1 MAGPVANKPRRKAGK
16 SVPAEAFSNPQLR
29 LFQEFVFNKQNEN
42 DELANAVDLWDSVP
56 RFSVSRRK
64 QEELRMPGGFL
75 PIATLEFKYRNH
87 DMRAHIRP
95 ARLDLYGKDGKLA
108 GETIEYYPS
117 AREELIEHA
126 LRKIAV
132 DQESGFFDGLEFRS
146 GCRFTLYQLR
156 RHLAAQ
162 GHSLRYDELIE
173 GLDILS
179 LSSIEIEGV
188 SEQNAVTYTRMSYLS
203 LLTRVRRKDLSSDP
217 EAKWLVQFHPLITD
231 SIQKITYRQFNYKRL
246 MNCRTQIARW
256 VISQLVLKY
265 TQASM
270 LNSFE
275 MRFSTVK
282 RDSGLLSGY
291 ARVRDAVAALD
302 AAWEEAKSLGVLA
315 KVHRFEQRG
324 PRARLEDVVYT
335 LYPSPAFAAEQKAAN
350 RRQNEAR
357 NKALAALP
365 EAVDKPVD

>member
-1 MAGPVANKPRRKAGK
+1 MADTPAKKPRRKAGK
-16 SVPAEAFSNPQLR
+16 LVPAEAFANPQLS
-29 LFQEFVFNKQNEN
+29 LFQEFIGNNQNEKN
-42 DELANAVDLWDSVP
+42 DLANAIDLWDSVP

-75 PIATLEFKYRNH
+75 PIATLEFEYRNH

-95 ARLDLYGKDGKLA
+95 ARLDCYGKDGKMT

-132 DQESGFFDGLEFRS
+132 DQEAGFFDCLEFRS

-188 SEQNAVTYTRMSYLS
+188 NGQNAVTYTRMSYLS
-203 LLTRVRRKDLSSDP
+203 LLTRVRRVDLGADP
-217 EAKWLVQFHPLITD
+217 DTKWLVQFHPLITD

-246 MNCRTQIARW
+246 MSCRTQIARW
-256 VISQLVLKY
+256 LLSQLVLKY

-291 ARVRDAVAALD
+291 ARARDAVAALD
-302 AAWEEAKSLGVLA
+302 SAWEEVKAMGVLA
-315 KVHRFEQRG
+315 KVHKSEQRG
-324 PRARLEDVVYT
+324 PRARLEDVAYT
-335 LYPSPAFAAEQKAAN
+335 LYPSPAFATEQRAAN
-350 RRQNEAR
+350 RRQSEAR
-357 NKALAALP
+357 DN
-365 EAVDKPVD
+365 